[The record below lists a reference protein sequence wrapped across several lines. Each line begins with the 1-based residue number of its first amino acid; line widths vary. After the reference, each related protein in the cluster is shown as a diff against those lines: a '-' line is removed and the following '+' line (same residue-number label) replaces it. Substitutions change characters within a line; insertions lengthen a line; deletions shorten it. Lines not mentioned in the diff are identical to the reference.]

1 VDFGCRIRISP
12 DRLSCDLN
20 NCCCQPAAHSIFG
33 ELVMTHVV
41 QNTKP
46 DWLKNIALFLASQT
60 VSLFGSSLVQYAIMW
75 YITIETQSGVM
86 MTISIICGFVPMF
99 ILSPLAGVWADR
111 YNRKMLIVLADALI
125 AFTTLILAIFY
136 LLGHGAIWMLF
147 AASAVRAVGAGI
159 QTPAVGAILPQ
170 IVPQDRLTRVNGINS
185 SIQSAIMIVSPMAS
199 GALLTAMPIETIF
212 FIDVVTAAIAICILM
227 VLLKIPAHAKSL
239 RKQTTGYFSDLQ
251 QGLTYIRN
259 HRFVRKYFSFFA
271 VFFVFITPVAF
282 LTPLQVTRSFGN
294 DVWRLTAIEIAFSI
308 GMLLSG
314 AFIAAWGGFRN
325 RIYSMALACVII
337 GICSMALG
345 IVPVFWGYLAVMGL
359 AGVTMPLF
367 NTPATVLLQ
376 EKIEEDYLGRVF
388 GVLGMISTSVM
399 PLSML
404 VFGPVA
410 DFIRIEWLLLG
421 SGFVMFIMGFIL
433 RTNKVLVEAGAP
445 AAG

>member
-1 VDFGCRIRISP
+1 
-12 DRLSCDLN
+12 
-20 NCCCQPAAHSIFG
+20 
-33 ELVMTHVV
+33 
-41 QNTKP
+41 
-46 DWLKNIALFLASQT
+46 LKNIALFLASQT

-199 GALLTAMPIETIF
+199 GALLTALPIETIF

>member
-1 VDFGCRIRISP
+1 
-12 DRLSCDLN
+12 
-20 NCCCQPAAHSIFG
+20 
-33 ELVMTHVV
+33 M
-41 QNTKP
+41 
-46 DWLKNIALFLASQT
+46 KNIALFLASQT

>member
-1 VDFGCRIRISP
+1 
-12 DRLSCDLN
+12 
-20 NCCCQPAAHSIFG
+20 
-33 ELVMTHVV
+33 
-41 QNTKP
+41 
-46 DWLKNIALFLASQT
+46 LKNIALFLASQT